1 MSFHEDDFSLNE
13 FLMSESFLR
22 SGLDEGKRKV
32 KTLNPREGQKKK
44 EKREADSIKN
54 KLHLIHRY
62 LKARDTGLQ

>member
-1 MSFHEDDFSLNE
+1 MSFHEGDFSVNE
-13 FLMSESFLR
+13 FRMSESFLR

-32 KTLNPREGQKKK
+32 KTLDPTDRQKKK

-54 KLHLIHRY
+54 KLHLIHRS